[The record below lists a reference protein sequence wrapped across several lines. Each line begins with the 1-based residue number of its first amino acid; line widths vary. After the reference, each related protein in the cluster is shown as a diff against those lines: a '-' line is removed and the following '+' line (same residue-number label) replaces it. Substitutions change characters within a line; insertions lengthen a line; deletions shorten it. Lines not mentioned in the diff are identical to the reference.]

1 MRHSLLR
8 ACVLAGCAGSGGD
21 DMPQPGDGTCPL
33 PMSIADT
40 GALTAVKAQMCNYP
54 MSMGMQH
61 WYRLSATLS
70 GAPTDVLQ
78 IELYDKIGAFAGTT
92 VHTGTFP
99 VDTNPLGCGVCV
111 RGLGDKAGPTAKE
124 YFASAGM
131 VTVSMIGGDGTPIVA
146 SVSGV
151 SFVELDGGRKVVAS
165 GCTASV
171 AGAQISGTVMQMG
184 GTGVGTGGAGMCPAA
199 ADPARARRCHR
210 DGHRV
215 STAVRPSPELAD
227 VPVIGY
233 GRDTPTTFSF
243 TRATG
248 VLGDPTGT

>member
-1 MRHSLLR
+1 
-8 ACVLAGCAGSGGD
+8 
-21 DMPQPGDGTCPL
+21 
-33 PMSIADT
+33 
-40 GALTAVKAQMCNYP
+40 

-199 ADPARARRCHR
+199 ADPARAPMPPRWASCFDR
-210 DGHRV
+210 
-215 STAVRPSPELAD
+215 VRPSPRARGRAGDRLRPRHAD
-227 VPVIGY
+227 HVLVHP
-233 GRDTPTTFSF
+233 RDGCPW
-243 TRATG
+243 
-248 VLGDPTGT
+248 